1 MRRPLAG
8 TRVNFYLTDADSPPP
23 AVSEDARTTHGG
35 IFFISSRIESE
46 RRLVAPASDTDTRHR
61 RTSQIHGDTRDG
73 RTENR
78 AIWCVHLAFVRWL
91 LASPRCI
98 VAHSAA
104 GKNPRLQVAQGN
116 VGLAFGLTIAAG
128 LCTTVGAAIVFCARL
143 ANAKFLA
150 ASLGFSAGVMLY
162 VSFAEIFLRKSVDE
176 FEAASYSEVEAYRW
190 STLAFFG
197 GFLVIFLLDQLVHLI
212 IHLVS
217 KRKNRKKNKADGACA
232 SAHVDRMA
240 SSTSRVVLLEQ
251 EDVGNSPS
259 TSLSAAASR
268 SRTTAKRDEMME
280 AGTIRVPRA
289 VVMSDEDPDAVAS
302 EGSESLDSTE
312 VTESSD
318 IGRPDGLDDVDG
330 VEGVEGGDG
339 ADYLCDNDN
348 DNDGDDDDEDAGDKR
363 KRKRKKK
370 DEDRSSRQSPDVM
383 ALITSDPH
391 STALHKMGLLTALA
405 IFIHNFPE
413 GLATFVATLSDTG
426 VGIGIAVAIAVHNIP
441 EGICVALPIY
451 YSTGSKTKAF
461 VWATLSGMSEPLGAL
476 IGYFA
481 LYGDT
486 SIAFAIVFALVAGM
500 MVYIAIKELLPMA
513 LRYDPTDAVTTN
525 CCILGMVVMAAS
537 LLLFTL

>member
-1 MRRPLAG
+1 
-8 TRVNFYLTDADSPPP
+8 
-23 AVSEDARTTHGG
+23 
-35 IFFISSRIESE
+35 
-46 RRLVAPASDTDTRHR
+46 
-61 RTSQIHGDTRDG
+61 
-73 RTENR
+73 
-78 AIWCVHLAFVRWL
+78 
-91 LASPRCI
+91 
-98 VAHSAA
+98 
-104 GKNPRLQVAQGN
+104 

-217 KRKNRKKNKADGACA
+217 KRKNRKKNKADDACA

-280 AGTIRVPRA
+280 AGTIRAPRA

-330 VEGVEGGDG
+330 VEGGDG
-339 ADYLCDNDN
+339 ADHPCDNDN
-348 DNDGDDDDEDAGDKR
+348 DDDDDEDAGDKR

-413 GLATFVATLSDTG
+413 GLATFVGTLSDTG

-476 IGYFA
+476 VGYLA
-481 LYGDT
+481 LYGNT
-486 SIAFAIVFALVAGM
+486 SLAFAIVFALVAGM